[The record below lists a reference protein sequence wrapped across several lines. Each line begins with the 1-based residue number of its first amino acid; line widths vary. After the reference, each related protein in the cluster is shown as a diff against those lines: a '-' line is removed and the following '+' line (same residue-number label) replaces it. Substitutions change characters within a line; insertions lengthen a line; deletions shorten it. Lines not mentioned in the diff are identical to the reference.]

1 MTWQVLTLR
10 QTKYISLL
18 LRSGFFPFAT
28 NNRRISFHYVITI
41 NTQKT
46 GAARNPLVFSLP
58 PHLVTN
64 PRARRSAQVSR
75 VSHTIF
81 LIITAEPLACKIPFL
96 RSAALKRAQ
105 DRGRATAFGTYQGA
119 HSNFRNSDH
128 SAETSLF
135 AAAGRF
141 SGLWLYKH
149 QLANV

>member
-1 MTWQVLTLR
+1 MDRCRWPLRVTWQVLTLR

-28 NNRRISFHYVITI
+28 NNRRMSFHYVITI

-46 GAARNPLVFSLP
+46 GAGRNPLVFSLP
-58 PHLVTN
+58 
-64 PRARRSAQVSR
+64 
-75 VSHTIF
+75 
-81 LIITAEPLACKIPFL
+81 AEPLGCKIPFL

-105 DRGRATAFGTYQGA
+105 DRGRVIAFGTYQGA
-119 HSNFRNSDH
+119 HPNFRNSDH

-149 QLANV
+149 RLANVCLIEIEPQCP